1 MYFRAK
7 NTLKNNYYYTLK
19 YPRYLWKKNEKLN
32 FHYKKEKKRFYDTFR
47 FGGLDSP
54 YIFKLVRF
62 GGLDIVFQW
71 EF

>member
-7 NTLKNNYYYTLK
+7 NTLKTITIILSNTQDICEKRMKNWNFII
-19 YPRYLWKKNEKLN
+19 RKKKL
-32 FHYKKEKKRFYDTFR
+32 YDTFR